1 MVEVVKVMVGVVTC
15 RRKVEVV
22 KVMEE
27 EESYKHMEE
36 VVKEMVEVETCKYRM
51 EEAKMMDVVMTYNN
65 MEEVATCNNMVEV
78 SGRYKEVVVMERV
91 EVEICSNMEV
101 SCNSKVDRLLGD
113 MVLVWGVDSSWM
125 VGHSKAY
132 HQRQH

>member
-78 SGRYKEVVVMERV
+78 SGRYMEFIVVLCVFYEF
-91 EVEICSNMEV
+91 
-101 SCNSKVDRLLGD
+101 
-113 MVLVWGVDSSWM
+113 SSLFCW
-125 VGHSKAY
+125 
-132 HQRQH
+132 